1 MSKRSNVGLVISK
14 VDFEE
19 ITKPSD
25 NGNAI
30 LRVFD
35 VSDKENLSET
45 HRLFIWKNIK
55 WQEICKLMQAIEKLN
70 EDDYLFVRV
79 GNDGVDDFKVLG
91 ELFDNPFGMRV
102 VHSIKCD

>member
-55 WQEICKLMQAIEKLN
+55 WHKSAMKR
-70 EDDYLFVRV
+70 FV
-79 GNDGVDDFKVLG
+79 N
-91 ELFDNPFGMRV
+91 
-102 VHSIKCD
+102 